1 MVVLRQAERELG
13 RAGICEMLEH
23 GLLYRRQYP
32 LYKLGLELRLVM
44 FEVSCIL
51 LQLIL
56 VDLLDITA
64 TSRVVTLLVWS
75 GCSLNILLILR
86 LLASNEL

>member
-64 TSRVVTLLVWS
+64 SRVVTLLVWS